1 MPSLLALNTP
11 QNTAMV
17 GDSKVYLDPRISANL
32 LAQFMISDHAKQ
44 EAIVR
49 NAKRVNTIMVANYQ
63 SGRLAVST
71 SYDGAGI
78 NVGQLNAKAEHM
90 KTAEFSDDFETK
102 CNRLSGAALE
112 KFAEFAQE
120 IHCTGIKVPRPR
132 DGYRHM
138 LIENV
143 RVSVQPE
150 IVFTL
155 QHRGQSKYGGI
166 MVNFTKGDSTSY
178 DKKQGRYYSGDYAAF
193 LIFLMLGLHYG
204 NTGVRNASCYA
215 VDIYRKAAYSGTTAH
230 VTMLRN
236 IEAACRNIARQW
248 DEV

>member
-1 MPSLLALNTP
+1 VPTLLPINTP
-11 QNTAMV
+11 HNTTTS
-17 GDSKVYLDPRISANL
+17 GDSKIYIDPRISANQ

-44 EAIVR
+44 ESIVR
-49 NAKRVNTIMVANYQ
+49 NAKRINKIMVASYQ
-63 SGRLAVST
+63 PGRLAVST

-78 NVGQLNAKAEHM
+78 NVDQLKTKAEHM
-90 KTAEFSDDFETK
+90 KTFEFSDDFESQ

-112 KFAEFAQE
+112 KFAEFAGE
-120 IHCTGIKVPRPR
+120 LSCSGVKVPRPPN
-132 DGYRHM
+132 GYRHM

-150 IVFTL
+150 IVFTQ

-178 DKKQGRYYSGDYAAF
+178 DKKQGRYFSGDYAAF
-193 LIFLMLGLHYG
+193 LVFLMLGLHYG
-204 NTGVRNASCYA
+204 STGVRNASCFA
-215 VDIYRKAAYSGTTAH
+215 VDIYREAAYSGTTAH
-230 VTMLRN
+230 VTMLKN
-236 IEAACRNIARQW
+236 VEAACRNIARQW

>member
-1 MPSLLALNTP
+1 MPTLLPLNTP
-11 QNTAMV
+11 QNTTTL
-17 GDSKVYLDPRISANL
+17 GDTKIYVDPRISANL

-49 NAKRVNTIMVANYQ
+49 NAKRMNKIMMANYQ
-63 SGRLAVST
+63 PGRVAVSAC
-71 SYDGAGI
+71 YDGAGI
-78 NVGQLNAKAEHM
+78 NVDHLRAKAEHM
-90 KTAEFSDDFETK
+90 KTSEFSDDFETQ
-102 CNRLSGAALE
+102 CNRLSGVALE
-112 KFAEFAQE
+112 KLAEIAP
-120 IHCTGIKVPRPR
+120 GINCAGVKVPRPH

-150 IVFTL
+150 IVFTA
-155 QHRGQSKYGGI
+155 QHRGQTKYGGI

-178 DKKQGRYYSGDYAAF
+178 DKKQGRYFSGDYAAF
-193 LIFLMLGLHYG
+193 LVFLMLGLHYG
-204 NTGVRNASCYA
+204 STGVRNTSCFA
-215 VDIYRKAAYSGTTAH
+215 VDIYRQAAYSGTTAH
-230 VTMLRN
+230 VTMLKN